1 MHILILATQAF
12 SEYGAITD
20 ANVVYDR
27 ETGRSRGFGFVTFT
41 DKASAEKAVTG
52 MNQAVIFPSISFPI
66 ARTYL
71 QVCPAYRAT
80 VLGTDSP
87 PPPPRPAPLI
97 ANRFFPR
104 NSPARLACKH
114 FQLSLLIRSS
124 RSANYPFA
132 YSRCI
137 PIIDLPTQPTH
148 PPTRFLSRSTVF

>member
-52 MNQAVIFPSISFPI
+52 MNQAVMIPSISFPI

-80 VLGTDSP
+80 VLHRQP
-87 PPPPRPAPLI
+87 PPPPLSPSAPHRQSVL
-97 ANRFFPR
+97 
-104 NSPARLACKH
+104 SP
-114 FQLSLLIRSS
+114 
-124 RSANYPFA
+124 
-132 YSRCI
+132 
-137 PIIDLPTQPTH
+137 
-148 PPTRFLSRSTVF
+148 